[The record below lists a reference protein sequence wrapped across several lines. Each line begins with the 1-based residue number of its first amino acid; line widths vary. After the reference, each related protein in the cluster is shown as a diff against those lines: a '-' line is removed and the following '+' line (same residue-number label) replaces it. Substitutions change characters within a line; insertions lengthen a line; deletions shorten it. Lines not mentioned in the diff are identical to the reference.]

1 MFFYY
6 TFDFCCLLVVIFK
19 EEKLSFSIL
28 GTQSPDAVNKLLR
41 LSDSNHQIKARA
53 PQKSTPILRSTSPLI
68 NNSITLAGLTSTSE
82 LTHRRYHHQLT
93 KMRDANQLSNE
104 SSSINFKSTSSVSY
118 IRSHKRQLTY
128 LKHTNCIRLFSSGG
142 KSN

>member
-1 MFFYY
+1 M
-6 TFDFCCLLVVIFK
+6 LVVIFN
-19 EEKLSFSIL
+19 EENFHSIL

-82 LTHRRYHHQLT
+82 LTHRRYHHQVT

-118 IRSHKRQLTY
+118 IRSQKSELIS
-128 LKHTNCIRLFSSGG
+128 LKNTSLNSIVF
-142 KSN
+142 